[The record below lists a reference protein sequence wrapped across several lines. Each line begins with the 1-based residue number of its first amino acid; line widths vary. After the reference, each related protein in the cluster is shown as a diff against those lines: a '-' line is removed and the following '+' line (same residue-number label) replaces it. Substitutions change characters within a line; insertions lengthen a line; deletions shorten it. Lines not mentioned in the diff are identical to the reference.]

1 MDIGFS
7 DWWIYWVKYLF
18 KLPHGTMN
26 IHLSSPWGE
35 ADSEIAIKDASLKFR
50 LLNVYLPLLIETAA
64 AATLTTWV
72 ILVATKPRFAKNA
85 KLYVGDVIYINS
97 SGLHRIHNFRPI
109 VLKKYNKLKYRW
121 KFKRGAEVIR
131 ASGVAFR
138 AEYGNIISCEMI
150 MPWYKC
156 ELKPDDYTVQVPDAA
171 SLKDYIE
178 RHRYIMVEELSMLTT
193 VTDPSAKRL
202 AASAGRY
209 PRYWVIPTE
218 ISKINDVERIIRA
231 KIILY
236 TN

>member
-1 MDIGFS
+1 
-7 DWWIYWVKYLF
+7 
-18 KLPHGTMN
+18 
-26 IHLSSPWGE
+26 
-35 ADSEIAIKDASLKFR
+35 
-50 LLNVYLPLLIETAA
+50 
-64 AATLTTWV
+64 
-72 ILVATKPRFAKNA
+72 
-85 KLYVGDVIYINS
+85 
-97 SGLHRIHNFRPI
+97 
-109 VLKKYNKLKYRW
+109 
-121 KFKRGAEVIR
+121 
-131 ASGVAFR
+131 
-138 AEYGNIISCEMI
+138 

-231 KIILY
+231 KEGCLGVSCKHLEKTQHIFISSICLFICCISIDCPVWSGLDSF
-236 TN
+236 